1 MINFKPFKQYT
12 LTSFVCLLLVIFS
25 TQSIA
30 AQLYRYKNE
39 QGNLVM
45 GHAIPPKFV
54 SKGYDILNVQGRI
67 IETIPPALSAEQI
80 TQRDARL
87 EQEKLAII
95 AQAAQDE
102 IDDKLKQLYS
112 HPDDAVRVL
121 KRRIQDIGSVIQVKT
136 GRINNANKQI
146 IEQEVIA
153 ANRQRKG
160 LSVPKPTLEKIEILK
175 KDISNSKADILE
187 LRDDYKIVLKE
198 FDTKIRRL
206 ELIKNQKSEKY
217 SALLKSLEKDENL
230 NSPTQ

>member
-1 MINFKPFKQYT
+1 MIIFKPFKQYT

-80 TQRDARL
+80 AQRDAQL
-87 EQEKLAII
+87 EQERLAKI

-121 KRRIQDIGSVIQVKT
+121 QRRIQDIGSVIQVKT
-136 GRINNANKQI
+136 GRISSANKQI

-175 KDISNSKADILE
+175 KDIHNAQADILE
-187 LRDDYKIVLKE
+187 LKQEFKILLKE
-198 FDTKIRRL
+198 FDGKIRRL
-206 ELIKNQKSEKY
+206 EHITKQNSHKY
-217 SALLKSLEKDENL
+217 SELLDSLEK
-230 NSPTQ
+230 SPTLTN

>member
-1 MINFKPFKQYT
+1 
-12 LTSFVCLLLVIFS
+12 
-25 TQSIA
+25 
-30 AQLYRYKNE
+30 
-39 QGNLVM
+39 M